1 MRFERRSQANLK
13 QNQYNRV
20 FLHFYIAFILIALI
34 HMSEIFIWTMLIQR
48 FNLIADPIDT
58 IIFVGSCYTTV
69 GFASDILPQG
79 WKSVAF
85 FISFS
90 GLFTLAWTTAM
101 MIGMIAC
108 YKEAWTRKYAASS

>member
-1 MRFERRSQANLK
+1 MRFERRAQTSLQK
-13 QNQYNRV
+13 NQYNRV
-20 FLHFYIAFILIALI
+20 FIHFYIAFILISLI

-48 FNLIADPIDT
+48 FDLIANPIDT

-90 GLFTLAWTTAM
+90 GLFTLAWSTAM
-101 MIGMIAC
+101 MIGMISSF
-108 YKEAWTRKYAASS
+108 KEAWNRKYSN